1 MCNAPVSKLGDFLLL
16 IYHLSVLLAGP
27 CSMSL
32 RWVEEKEKVPFPI
45 FLSEVKVAQLCP
57 TLQPYG
63 HSPWNSPGQNTGVGS
78 LTLHQGIFQPRDQ
91 IQVSHLAGGFIL
103 LSEI

>member
-1 MCNAPVSKLGDFLLL
+1 MN
-16 IYHLSVLLAGP
+16 
-27 CSMSL
+27 L

-78 LTLHQGIFQPRDQ
+78 LTLHQGIFPTQG
-91 IQVSHLAGGFIL
+91 SNAGLPPCRWIYITTVKYKNRGDYKYTK
-103 LSEI
+103 S